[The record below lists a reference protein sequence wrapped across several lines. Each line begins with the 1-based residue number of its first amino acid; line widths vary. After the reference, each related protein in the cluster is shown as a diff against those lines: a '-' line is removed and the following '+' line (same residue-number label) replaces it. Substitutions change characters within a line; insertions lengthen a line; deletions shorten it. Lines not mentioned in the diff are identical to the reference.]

1 MKPMKWNSFLIRD
14 EIFLLILLK
23 MYLLCEKLLCFF
35 FFWIFD
41 LLNFSFINLAK
52 EQQLHES
59 IESKLVIA
67 CKHMKRLARVRENVF
82 SFGENN
88 SFIKWN
94 IKRCTFNLDFLVL
107 SSNNFYTNIHIQC
120 TYTLR
125 WFLKYG
131 INEDL
136 YGKFLFF
143 QNLYDCCNLW
153 INNIWIL
160 FMIDWITI
168 KCVLKTWYFKHKFK
182 ISIFW
187 YFCCSYC
194 ISIKNFN
201 CFAGF
206 NIFLRL

>member
-67 CKHMKRLARVRENVF
+67 CKHMKRLARENVF
-82 SFGENN
+82 SFDENN

-107 SSNNFYTNIHIQC
+107 SSNNFYTNIHMYI
-120 TYTLR
+120 Y
-125 WFLKYG
+125 
-131 INEDL
+131 
-136 YGKFLFF
+136 
-143 QNLYDCCNLW
+143 
-153 INNIWIL
+153 
-160 FMIDWITI
+160 I
-168 KCVLKTWYFKHKFK
+168 KVVLKIRYKWRFVWK
-182 ISIFW
+182 IS
-187 YFCCSYC
+187 
-194 ISIKNFN
+194 
-201 CFAGF
+201 
-206 NIFLRL
+206 FLSKLVRLL